1 MKETESCRQKRV
13 KIASARCSVVL
24 IKIDPLLLARFW
36 SSLIHDFI
44 SWQLKLNPC
53 VIFPLPNFRKLV
65 PIPRP
70 ELIFQQFMWINQRMW
85 HILRPYFFGDSEEK
99 KPEKKRNNSIQQK
112 LEATHAVSAKSSEQ
126 GGSGPWAR
134 AVDPRETGHML
145 ANTKILKPA
154 TGGTTPILL
163 A

>member
-1 MKETESCRQKRV
+1 MRDISLTKLQKTGLQSKARTHFPTVHVNQPTNVTYIET
-13 KIASARCSVVL
+13 I
-24 IKIDPLLLARFW
+24 
-36 SSLIHDFI
+36 
-44 SWQLKLNPC
+44 
-53 VIFPLPNFRKLV
+53 
-65 PIPRP
+65 
-70 ELIFQQFMWINQRMW
+70 
-85 HILRPYFFGDSEEK
+85 FFGDSEEK

-154 TGGTTPILL
+154 TGGTTPILF